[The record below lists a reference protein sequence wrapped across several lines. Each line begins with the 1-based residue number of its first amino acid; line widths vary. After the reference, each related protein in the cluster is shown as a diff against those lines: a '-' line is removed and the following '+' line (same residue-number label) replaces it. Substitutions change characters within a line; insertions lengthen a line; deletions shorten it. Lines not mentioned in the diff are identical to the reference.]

1 MAKLLA
7 VSGPLK
13 DSSIAL
19 PTDEMP
25 IGRDATNLLVINDP
39 SLSRHH
45 CILMH
50 QADGCS
56 IRDLKSRNGTFVNGT
71 AVKEAPLAHGDQIS
85 IGDSIFVLVL
95 GDDSQNTEA
104 GRVEFNENPAHATVQ
119 LHPREGLYLQPDQLL
134 QALPHSSRVASNL
147 SALLKISRIVHSIRD
162 LDELAGQILKLI
174 FEAVPAERGAILLD
188 RHSGEKFNSV
198 FAAHRIGNSRQPI
211 QISRTIIGQVIEQ
224 SVAVL
229 ATDIGAGGSPSAIES
244 LAGSQVRS
252 VLCVPLMVH
261 EKLNGCIYLDSSS
274 AGGAFDEDHLQ
285 LVSAIGGTCAI
296 ALQNAGRL
304 QWLEDENRRLVCETN
319 LTHNLVGDGARMKEI
334 YQFLAKVA
342 ASDSTVLLRGES
354 GTGKELAAR
363 AIHRNSGRREKRFV
377 AINCAAIPEGLLES
391 ELFGHER
398 GSFTG
403 AFGLKKGRFEIAD
416 GGVIF
421 LDEIGEL
428 APSLQVKL
436 LRVLQERE
444 FERVGGTSPIS
455 IDVRVIAATNRN
467 LEEAIKSNHFRE
479 DLYYRLNVLSVVMP
493 PLRERRED
501 ISVLASYFV
510 SQYAARANIKP
521 KRISPEAME
530 YLQSY
535 DWPGNAR
542 ELENAIERALVL
554 SGSEAIRPEDLPDAI
569 LDKAPVSGS
578 DGAKY
583 HGRLREVKKQLIL
596 EALEQSGGSY
606 TEAAQL
612 LGVHANY
619 LHRLV
624 RNLNLKQ
631 TIRSSSRPR
640 NLKGQ

>member
-13 DSSIAL
+13 NSSFAL
-19 PTDEMP
+19 PAGEMP
-25 IGRDATNLLVINDP
+25 IGRDAANLLAINDP
-39 SLSRHH
+39 SLSRRH
-45 CILMH
+45 CVLVH
-50 QADGCS
+50 QGEGWTIC
-56 IRDLKSRNGTFVNGT
+56 DLQSRNGTFVNGV

-85 IGDSIFVLVL
+85 VGDSVFVILLQDNVED
-95 GDDSQNTEA
+95 GEA
-104 GRVEFNENPAHATVQ
+104 GRVEFNENPARATVQ
-119 LHPREGLYLQPDQLL
+119 IHPREGLYLQPDRLL

-147 SALLKISRIVHSIRD
+147 NALLKISRIVHSIRD
-162 LDELAGQILKLI
+162 LNELAAQILKLI

-188 RHSGEKFNSV
+188 RHSGEKFNSI
-198 FAAHRIGNSRQPI
+198 FASQRTGNSRAPI
-211 QISRTIIGQVIEQ
+211 QISRTIIARVTEQ
-224 SVAVL
+224 GVAVL
-229 ATDIGAGGSPSAIES
+229 ATDIGPAGSQLAIES
-244 LAGSQVRS
+244 LVASQIRS

-261 EKLNGCIYLDSSS
+261 ETLNGCIYLDSSS
-274 AGGAFDEDHLQ
+274 AASAFDEDHLQ

-296 ALQNAGRL
+296 ALQNAARL
-304 QWLEDENRRLVCETN
+304 QWLEEENQRLVSETN

-342 ASDSTVLLRGES
+342 ATDSTILLRGES

-363 AIHRNSGRREKRFV
+363 AIHRNSSRSDKRFV

-403 AFGLKKGRFEIAD
+403 AFALKKGRFEVAE

-444 FERVGGTSPIS
+444 IERVGRTSPIS

-467 LEEAIKSNHFRE
+467 LEEAIKSNQFRE
-479 DLYYRLNVLSVVMP
+479 DLYYRLNVLSIVMP

-501 ISVLASYFV
+501 ISVLASYFA

-530 YLQSY
+530 YLESY

-554 SGSEAIRPEDLPDAI
+554 SASETIRPEDLPDAI
-569 LDKAPVSGS
+569 LDKAPVSDS
-578 DGAKY
+578 DGAMY
-583 HGRLREVKKQLIL
+583 HARLREVKKQLIL
-596 EALEQSGGSY
+596 EALEQTGGNF

-631 TIRSSSRPR
+631 AIRSSSRPR
-640 NLKGQ
+640 NLKS

>member
-13 DSSIAL
+13 NSSFVL

-25 IGRDATNLLVINDP
+25 IGRDAANLLAINDP
-39 SLSRHH
+39 SLSRRH
-45 CILMH
+45 CVLVH
-50 QADGCS
+50 QGEGWS
-56 IRDLKSRNGTFVNGT
+56 IRDLQSRNGTLVNGV
-71 AVKEAPLAHGDQIS
+71 AIKEAPVAHGDEIS
-85 IGDSIFVLVL
+85 VGDSVFVILLQEDVE
-95 GDDSQNTEA
+95 GAEA
-104 GRVEFNENPAHATVQ
+104 GRVEFNENLTHATVQ
-119 LHPREGLYLQPDQLL
+119 IHPQEGLYLQPDRLL

-147 SALLKISRIVHSIRD
+147 NALLKISRIVHSIRD
-162 LDELAGQILKLI
+162 LNELAAQILKLI
-174 FEAVPAERGAILLD
+174 FEAVPAERGAVLLD

-198 FAAHRIGNSRQPI
+198 FAAHRTGNSRQPI

-229 ATDIGAGGSPSAIES
+229 ATDIGPASSQLAIES
-244 LAGSQVRS
+244 LVASQIRS

-261 EKLNGCIYLDSSS
+261 DTLNGCIYLDSSS
-274 AGGAFDEDHLQ
+274 AASAFDEDHLQ
-285 LVSAIGGTCAI
+285 LVSAMGGTCTI
-296 ALQNAGRL
+296 ALQNAARL
-304 QWLEDENRRLVCETN
+304 QWLEEENQRLVSDTN
-319 LTHNLVGDGARMKEI
+319 LTHNLVGDGARMKEV

-342 ASDSTVLLRGES
+342 AADSTVLLRGES

-403 AFGLKKGRFEIAD
+403 AFGLKKGRFEVAD

-444 FERVGGTSPIS
+444 VERVGGTSPIS

-467 LEEAIKSNHFRE
+467 LEEAIKSNQFRE

-510 SQYAARANIKP
+510 SQYATRANIKP
-521 KRISPEAME
+521 KQISPEAME
-530 YLQSY
+530 YLESY

-554 SGSEAIRPEDLPDAI
+554 SASETICPEDLPEAI

-583 HGRLREVKKQLIL
+583 HARLRDVKKELIL
-596 EALEQSGGSY
+596 EALEQSGGNY

-619 LHRLV
+619 LHRLA

-631 TIRSSSRPR
+631 VIRASSRSR
-640 NLKGQ
+640 NLKS

>member
-1 MAKLLA
+1 
-7 VSGPLK
+7 V
-13 DSSIAL
+13 
-19 PTDEMP
+19 
-25 IGRDATNLLVINDP
+25 RQ
-39 SLSRHH
+39 R
-45 CILMH
+45 
-50 QADGCS
+50 
-56 IRDLKSRNGTFVNGT
+56 
-71 AVKEAPLAHGDQIS
+71 
-85 IGDSIFVLVL
+85 
-95 GDDSQNTEA
+95 
-104 GRVEFNENPAHATVQ
+104 
-119 LHPREGLYLQPDQLL
+119 
-134 QALPHSSRVASNL
+134 
-147 SALLKISRIVHSIRD
+147 
-162 LDELAGQILKLI
+162 LDE
-174 FEAVPAERGAILLD
+174 E
-188 RHSGEKFNSV
+188 
-198 FAAHRIGNSRQPI
+198 
-211 QISRTIIGQVIEQ
+211 
-224 SVAVL
+224 
-229 ATDIGAGGSPSAIES
+229 
-244 LAGSQVRS
+244 
-252 VLCVPLMVH
+252 
-261 EKLNGCIYLDSSS
+261 
-274 AGGAFDEDHLQ
+274 HLQ

-304 QWLEDENRRLVCETN
+304 QWLEEENQRLLSETN
-319 LTHNLVGDGARMKEI
+319 LSHNLVGDGARMKEI

-342 ASDSTVLLRGES
+342 AADSTVLLRGES

-363 AIHRNSGRREKRFV
+363 AIHRNSSRSEKRFV

-403 AFGLKKGRFEIAD
+403 AFGLKKGRFEVAD

-444 FERVGGTSPIS
+444 IERVGGTSPIS

-467 LEEAIKSNHFRE
+467 LEEAIKTNQFRE

-510 SQYAARANIKP
+510 SQYAARANVQP

-530 YLQSY
+530 YLESY

-554 SGSEAIRPEDLPDAI
+554 SGSETIRPEDLPDAI
-569 LDKAPVSGS
+569 LDKAPVSDT

-583 HGRLREVKKQLIL
+583 HARLREVKKQLIL
-596 EALEQSGGSY
+596 EALEQTGGSY
-606 TEAAQL
+606 TEAAQV

-619 LHRLV
+619 LHRLI

-631 TIRSSSRPR
+631 AIRSSSRSR
-640 NLKGQ
+640 NPKA